1 MGFNKNL
8 LFYTTGVQVM
18 FEQKLNFSFEVTQ
31 RILQQIAHIDQF
43 KGKWEILEQK
53 ENVYLKELRK
63 IATIQSVGS
72 STRIEGAV
80 LTDEEVKHLLNDMT
94 ITTFETRD
102 EQEVAGYYDVLE
114 LILDQA
120 QEIQFSEN
128 MVKQL
133 HSLLLKY
140 SDKDTRHRGDY
151 KILPNTVT
159 ARYPNGTTRIIF
171 EPTPPYLVNME
182 MERLV
187 AWTREAFAAHQ
198 IHPLLIVGIFVYE
211 FLSIHPFQ
219 DGNGRLS
226 RLLTTMLLLQHA
238 YHFVQY
244 ISFEHIIEERKKRYY
259 EVLMACQH
267 QRSAES
273 PEQIE
278 LWMEFFLECIITLIQ
293 RLEHKYA
300 HYQQTGAYLNPR
312 QRRVLTTL
320 QKVQPA
326 KMSDIHAVLAD
337 VPLNTLKKDVKY
349 LVEQGRIEKIGQ
361 KRGTFYLLSE
371 EKGQGSS

>member
-1 MGFNKNL
+1 
-8 LFYTTGVQVM
+8 M
-18 FEQKLNFSFEVTQ
+18 FEQKLNFSFETTQ
-31 RILQQIAHIDQF
+31 RILQHVAHIDRF

-53 ENVYLKELRK
+53 ENIYLQELRR
-63 IATIQSVGS
+63 IATLQSVGS
-72 STRIEGAV
+72 STRIEGAM
-80 LTDEEVKHLLNDMT
+80 LTDEEVKQLLNDVT

-114 LILDQA
+114 LILDQV
-120 QEIQFSEN
+120 QEIPFSEN

-140 SDKDTRHRGDY
+140 SDKDTRHRGEY
-151 KILPNTVT
+151 KTLPNTVT
-159 ARYPNGTTRIIF
+159 ARYPDGTTRTIF
-171 EPTPPYLVNME
+171 EPTPPYLVKME

-187 AWTREAFAAHQ
+187 TWTREAFAAQH
-198 IHPLLIVGIFVYE
+198 IHPLLIVGVFVYE

-226 RLLTTMLLLQHA
+226 RLLTTMLLLQHE

-259 EVLMACQH
+259 EVLMTCQH

-273 PEQIE
+273 AEQIDV
-278 LWMEFFLECIITLIQ
+278 WMEFFLECLITLIAQ
-293 RLEHKYA
+293 LEQKYA
-300 HYQQTGAYLNPR
+300 HYQQTGMYLNPR
-312 QRRVLTTL
+312 QRRVLDAL
-320 QKVQPA
+320 QDIQPA
-326 KMSDIHAVLAD
+326 KISDIHAVLHD

-349 LVEQGRIEKIGQ
+349 LVEHERIEKVG
-361 KRGTFYLLSE
+361 KNRGTVYLLPE
-371 EKGQGSS
+371 ES

>member
-1 MGFNKNL
+1 
-8 LFYTTGVQVM
+8 M
-18 FEQKLNFSFEVTQ
+18 FEQKLHFPFEATQ
-31 RILQQIAHIDQF
+31 RILQQIAYIDQF

-53 ENVYLKELRK
+53 ENIYLKELRR

-72 STRIEGAV
+72 STRIEGAI
-80 LTDEEVKHLLNDMT
+80 LTDEEVKQLLNDVT

-114 LILDQA
+114 LILDHVQD
-120 QEIQFSEN
+120 IQFSEN

-140 SDKDTRHRGDY
+140 SDKDTRHRGEY
-151 KILPNTVT
+151 KNLPNTVT
-159 ARYPNGTTRIIF
+159 ARYPDGTTRIIF
-171 EPTPPYLVNME
+171 EPTPPYLVKME

-187 AWTREAFAAHQ
+187 TWTSEALTATQ
-198 IHPLLIVGIFVYE
+198 IHPLLVVGAFVYE

-226 RLLTTMLLLQHA
+226 RLLTTMLLLQHE

-244 ISFEHIIEERKKRYY
+244 ISFEHIIEERKRRYY
-259 EVLMACQH
+259 EVLMECQH
-267 QRSAES
+267 QRSPES
-273 PEQIE
+273 AEQIDV
-278 LWMEFFLECIITLIQ
+278 WMEFFLECIITLIQ

-300 HYQQTGAYLNPR
+300 HYQQAGAYLNPR

-320 QKVQPA
+320 QEVQPA
-326 KMSDIHAVLAD
+326 KMSDIHAALHD

-349 LVEQGRIEKIGQ
+349 LVEQRRIEKIGK
-361 KRGTFYLLSE
+361 KRGTIYLLPN
-371 EKGQGSS
+371 EKAQEVP

>member
-1 MGFNKNL
+1 
-8 LFYTTGVQVM
+8 M
-18 FEQKLNFSFEVTQ
+18 FEQKLNFSFEVMQ
-31 RILQQIAHIDQF
+31 RIVQQIANIDRF

-53 ENVYLKELRK
+53 ENVYLKELRR

-80 LTDEEVKHLLNDMT
+80 LTDEEVRQLLNDVT
-94 ITTFETRD
+94 ITTFEIRD

-120 QEIQFSEN
+120 QDMQFSET

-140 SDKDTRHRGDY
+140 SDKDTRHRGYY
-151 KILPNTVT
+151 KNLPNTVT
-159 ARYPNGTTRIIF
+159 ARYPDGTMRIIF
-171 EPTPPYLVNME
+171 EPTPPYLVKME

-187 AWTREAFAAHQ
+187 TWTREAFATQ
-198 IHPLLIVGIFVYE
+198 KIHPVLIVGVFVYE

-226 RLLTTMLLLQHA
+226 RLLTTMLLLQQE

-259 EVLMACQH
+259 EVLMECQH
-267 QRSAES
+267 QRSAEL
-273 PEQIE
+273 PEQIDA
-278 LWMEFFLECIITLIQ
+278 WMEFFLECILTLIQ
-293 RLEHKYA
+293 RLEQKYA

-320 QKVQPA
+320 QQMQPA
-326 KMSDIHAVLAD
+326 KMSDLHAGLED

-349 LVEQGRIEKIGQ
+349 LVEQGQIEKIGQ
-361 KRGTFYLLSE
+361 KRGTIYLLPE
-371 EKGQGSS
+371 G

>member
-1 MGFNKNL
+1 ML
-8 LFYTTGVQVM
+8 
-18 FEQKLNFSFEVTQ
+18 EQKLHFSFEATQ

-53 ENVYLKELRK
+53 ENIYLKELRR

-72 STRIEGAV
+72 STRIEGAI
-80 LTDEEVKHLLNDMT
+80 LTDEEVKQLLNDVT

-102 EQEVAGYYDVLE
+102 EQEVAGYYDVLD
-114 LILDQA
+114 LILDQV
-120 QEIQFSEN
+120 QDMQFSEN
-128 MVKQL
+128 MLKQL

-140 SDKDTRHRGDY
+140 SDKDTRHRGEY
-151 KILPNTVT
+151 KNLPNTVT
-159 ARYPNGTTRIIF
+159 ARYPDGTTRIIF
-171 EPTPPYLVNME
+171 EPTPPYLVTME

-187 AWTREAFAAHQ
+187 TWTRDAFAAQQ
-198 IHPLLIVGIFVYE
+198 IHPLLIVGVFVYE

-226 RLLTTMLLLQHA
+226 RLLTTMLLLQHE

-259 EVLMACQH
+259 EALMACQH

-273 PEQIE
+273 TERIDV
-278 LWMEFFLECIITLIQ
+278 WMAFFLECIITLIL
-293 RLEHKYA
+293 RLEQKYA
-300 HYQQTGAYLNPR
+300 HYQEAGTYLNPR
-312 QRRVLTTL
+312 QRRVLATL
-320 QKVQPA
+320 NEVQPA
-326 KMSDIHAVLAD
+326 KLSDIHAGMKD

-349 LVEQGRIEKIGQ
+349 LVEQGRLEKLGK
-361 KRGTFYLLSE
+361 KRGTIYLLPE
-371 EKGQGSS
+371 EKAQDVP

>member
-1 MGFNKNL
+1 
-8 LFYTTGVQVM
+8 M
-18 FEQKLNFSFEVTQ
+18 FEQKLNFPFDVMQ
-31 RILQQIAHIDQF
+31 HIVQQIAHIDQF

-53 ENVYLKELRK
+53 ENVYLKELRR

-80 LTDEEVKHLLNDMT
+80 LTDDEVRQLLNDVT

-120 QEIQFSEN
+120 QEIQCSEN
-128 MVKQL
+128 MIKQL

-151 KILPNTVT
+151 KNLPTTVT
-159 ARYPNGTTRIIF
+159 ARYPDGTTRIIF
-171 EPTPPYLVNME
+171 EPTPPYLVKTE

-187 AWTREAFAAHQ
+187 AWTREAFVAQQ
-198 IHPLLIVGIFVYE
+198 IHPLLIVGTFVYE

-226 RLLTTMLLLQHA
+226 RLLTTMLLLQQE

-244 ISFEHIIEERKKRYY
+244 ISFEHIVEERKKRYY
-259 EVLMACQH
+259 EVLMECQH
-267 QRSAES
+267 QRSSAS
-273 PEQIE
+273 PEQIHV
-278 LWMEFFLECIITLIQ
+278 WMEFFLDCIITLIH
-293 RLEHKYA
+293 RLEQKYA

-312 QRRVLTTL
+312 QRRVLTVL
-320 QKVQPA
+320 QEGQPA
-326 KMSDIHAVLAD
+326 KMSDIHAVLHD
-337 VPLNTLKKDVKY
+337 VSLNTLKKDVKY
-349 LVEQGRIEKIGQ
+349 LVEQGRLEKIGQ
-361 KRGTFYLLSE
+361 RRGTFYLLPE
-371 EKGQGSS
+371 EKADDVL